1 MKNVEKKTYLVS
13 FVNCQF
19 KKHENIPVVATS
31 REDAET
37 VLLRAVND
45 AHFVYDVQ
53 QSSQVSYKIKKNQ
66 RSVSIDVRIAAKILF
81 AWDVKLDQTK
91 AIRLNYASKV
101 SINIQE
107 YRLD

>member
-53 QSSQVSYKIKKNQ
+53 QSS
-66 RSVSIDVRIAAKILF
+66 
-81 AWDVKLDQTK
+81 
-91 AIRLNYASKV
+91 
-101 SINIQE
+101 
-107 YRLD
+107 